1 MFQKPSVSLSALLVL
16 LGYITFYGCKS
27 SHVEKP
33 LRIALSSGS
42 NNYINWIHR
51 GDSLAEIVD
60 LQGMEADSALV
71 LLASCDGIVFTGG
84 EDISPVYYG
93 KESDSARCESNPRR
107 DSLEF
112 ALIKSVMRMHIPV
125 FGVCRGQQ
133 ILNVA
138 LGGTLI
144 VDIPSDHP
152 GKIIHRCDDY
162 LHCFHS
168 VSIVEGSQVCNITR
182 TDNDLVTTN
191 HHQAV
196 DKPAPGMRIVAWSA
210 DSIAEAM
217 EWESPEL
224 KPFLITVQWH
234 PERMNAKSPLSMPL
248 VNAFLEAANAY
259 RKENKKFISISD

>member
-1 MFQKPSVSLSALLVL
+1 MFQKTSGSLSALLVI
-16 LGYITFYGCKS
+16 LGFITIYGCKTS
-27 SHVEKP
+27 QVEKP

-51 GDSLAEIVD
+51 GDTLAEIVD
-60 LQGMEADSALV
+60 LKGMEADSALV

-84 EDISPVYYG
+84 EDVSPIYYG
-93 KESDSARCESNPRR
+93 KETDSARCESNPRR

-112 ALIKSVMRMHIPV
+112 ALIKAAMSMKIPV

-152 GKIIHRCDDY
+152 GNIIHRCDDY

-168 VSIVEGSQVCNITR
+168 VSIVEGSQVYTITR
-182 TDNDLVTTN
+182 TDTGMVTTN

-217 EWESPEL
+217 EWGSPEL
-224 KPFLITVQWH
+224 KPFLLTVQWH
-234 PERMNAKSPLSMPL
+234 PERMDAKSPLSMPL
-248 VNAFLEAANAY
+248 VNAFLEAASAY
-259 RKENKKFISISD
+259 RKHN